1 MSDAATATGL
11 YAQESLPPGEVLA
24 GRFRIERLLG
34 IGGMGLVYLAHDQA
48 LGIDVAVK
56 LLRPELA
63 QRPQAF
69 ARFRQE
75 LLLARQV
82 SSPHVVRIHDL
93 AEHAGRW
100 LISMDYVDGESLEA
114 RLQREE
120 RLDVDTALR
129 IAGDIARGLQAA
141 HARGVVHRDLKPANI
156 LLRRD
161 GDALISDFG
170 VACSMASSGL
180 GATLG
185 NVIGTPAYLSP
196 EQARGDALDPRS
208 DLYALGLILY
218 ELLAGQVPFAGGTLS
233 ETLAQRMLRE
243 PPPVDRLRA
252 DVPAW
257 LVRLL
262 QRLLRPQPR
271 DRLQHAGEVIAAI
284 ERRQLPRDR
293 RRWRR
298 LGLGLGATLA
308 GAALL
313 GAGVWQW
320 QAQRASA
327 PAPVAAVQPLPR
339 LLVLPLA
346 GDPESAEQRLALGT
360 WLRGSLGETLTVVD
374 TDRTRQA
381 LRQYDPTGQAPLD
394 VAALRRL
401 ASAQRVL
408 QPSLQRQGSGWRL
421 QALLH
426 PASGASQHLDG
437 PTADDPAAAYVAWL
451 PIASRALLADGATL
465 PDDLPAPAALQAYA
479 RGLAAQQRDDSAQ
492 ALQQFAAASAQ
503 APQSAPLR
511 LAEVVAAQAIGEDQK
526 AREALSARVASAPA
540 RPRTQA
546 LLAAL
551 RLEAEDDLAAADRAW
566 QALATAR
573 PDDSVVQLQFARV
586 QAQAGHLD
594 VARDRLRALA
604 QRDPDDPRLWL
615 ALGKLAILSGN
626 AATAVDDDLLRA
638 QLLFRRGRD
647 LYGEAETVNALGVGY
662 GRLGLAQQA
671 QAQYL
676 RAVELRRQVGNRR
689 GVATSLR
696 NLAGTLSVGGAFAD
710 AEQKLRQAQALYS
723 ELGDRDGQ
731 AAAANELGLLAEE
744 RGDYPQA
751 LQAFRGALTAWRALG
766 DAHGVAETLNNIGFA
781 HFQLGDLD
789 SAQAFWEQ
797 AARAYADL
805 NDATGRVR
813 TAQNLGLL
821 ATARGHWAQAQTL
834 LTQAL
839 REAERHQML
848 EEVAVSR
855 RNLAELAFWQ
865 GQREVALTELDQAQ
879 RLFQQSRDQRGQ
891 TDIALLRAQVWL
903 ALDDPAQA
911 RLALQQVQRQAP
923 ASVSSEQRASA
934 ALLQAQLDER
944 DGNAAAAAASL
955 RQAEALARASGA
967 RLLQLQVQ
975 VHAAHDEPALAAL
988 EGDVARLGNA
998 GLRLRYLQQALRY
1011 GAADQ
1016 VAARYAQAQALLL
1029 RGSPLFAAALHTQ
1042 AAQRLEAIGDH
1053 AAAQRARRAAAQ
1065 AAEGSSVAHAG
1076 ATP

>member
-11 YAQESLPPGEVLA
+11 YAQESLTPGEVLA

-129 IAGDIARGLQAA
+129 IAGGIARGLQAA

-156 LLRRD
+156 LLQRD

-218 ELLAGQVPFAGGTLS
+218 EMLAGQVPFAGGTLS

-271 DRLQHAGEVIAAI
+271 DRLQNAGEVIVAI

-298 LGLGLGATLA
+298 VGLGLAATLA

-313 GAGVWQW
+313 GAGAWQW
-320 QAQRASA
+320 QAQRTAA
-327 PAPVAAVQPLPR
+327 PPLAAVEPLPR

-346 GDPESAEQRLALGT
+346 GDPASAEQRLALGA

-374 TDRTRQA
+374 DERTRQA

-394 VAALRRL
+394 VKALRRL

-408 QPSLQRQGSGWRL
+408 QPSLQRQGAGWRL

-426 PASGASQHLDG
+426 PPSGAAQHIDG
-437 PTADDPAAAYVAWL
+437 PTAADPAAAYAAWL
-451 PIASRALLADGATL
+451 PIASRALLAEGAAL

-479 RGLAAQQRDDSAQ
+479 RGLAARQRDDSAQ

-511 LAEVVAAQAIGEDQK
+511 LAEVVAAQAIGEEQK
-526 AREALSARVASAPA
+526 AREALDARAPVAPA
-540 RPRTQA
+540 RPRTLA

-566 QALATAR
+566 QALSTAR
-573 PDDSVVQLQFARV
+573 PVDSVVQLQVARV

-594 VARDRLRALA
+594 AARDRLRTLA

-626 AATAVDDDLLRA
+626 AATAVDEDLLRA

-696 NLAGTLSVGGAFAD
+696 NLAGTLSIGGAFAE
-710 AEQKLRQAQALYS
+710 AEQKLQQAQALYA

-751 LQAFRGALTAWRALG
+751 LQAFRGALAAWRALG

-821 ATARGHWAQAQTL
+821 ATARGHWAQAQSL

-865 GQREVALTELDQAQ
+865 GQRAVALTELDQAQ

-923 ASVSSEQRASA
+923 ASVSSEQRAGA

-955 RQAEALARASGA
+955 HQAEALARASGT

-975 VHAAHDEPALAAL
+975 VRAAHDEPALAAL

-1029 RGSPLFAAALHTQ
+1029 RGSPLFAATLHAQ
-1042 AAQRLEAIGDH
+1042 AAQRLEALGDH

-1065 AAEGSSVAHAG
+1065 AADGSSVARAG
-1076 ATP
+1076 STP

>member
-11 YAQESLPPGEVLA
+11 YAQESLTPGDVLA

-156 LLRRD
+156 LLQRG

-218 ELLAGQVPFAGGTLS
+218 EMLAGQVPFAGGTLS

-252 DVPAW
+252 DVPGW

-271 DRLQHAGEVIAAI
+271 DRLQHAGEVIVAI

-298 LGLGLGATLA
+298 VGLGLAATLA
-308 GAALL
+308 GVALL
-313 GAGVWQW
+313 GVGAWQW

-327 PAPVAAVQPLPR
+327 PPPVVAAQPLPR

-346 GDPESAEQRLALGT
+346 GEPGNAEQRLALGA

-374 TDRTRQA
+374 DARTRQA

-408 QPSLQRQGSGWRL
+408 QPSLQRQGAGWRL

-426 PASGASQHLDG
+426 PASGAAQRLDG
-437 PTADDPAAAYVAWL
+437 PVATDPAAAYAAWL
-451 PIASRALLADGATL
+451 PIASRALLGEGATL

-492 ALQQFAAASAQ
+492 ALQQFASASAQ

-511 LAEVVAAQAIGEDQK
+511 LAEVVAAQAIGEEQK
-526 AREALSARVASAPA
+526 AREALSARAPTATA
-540 RPRTQA
+540 RPHT
-546 LLAAL
+546 LAMLEAL
-551 RLEAEDDLAAADRAW
+551 RLEAEDDLAAADRTW

-594 VARDRLRALA
+594 AARDRLRALS

-696 NLAGTLSVGGAFAD
+696 NLAGTLSIGGAFAE
-710 AEQKLRQAQALYS
+710 AEQQLRQAQALYV

-821 ATARGHWAQAQTL
+821 ATARGQWAQAQTL

-865 GQREVALTELDQAQ
+865 GQRDVALTELDQAQ

-891 TDIALLRAQVWL
+891 TDIALLRAQLWL

-911 RLALQQVQRQAP
+911 RLALQQVQRQAA
-923 ASVSSEQRASA
+923 ASVSSEQRAGA
-934 ALLQAQLDER
+934 ALLQAQLAER
-944 DGNAAAAAASL
+944 DGDDAAAAAAL
-955 RQAEALARASGA
+955 RQAEALARASGT
-967 RLLQLQVQ
+967 RLLQLQVRVQ
-975 VHAAHDEPALAAL
+975 AAHDEPALAAL
-988 EGDVARLGNA
+988 EADVARLGNA

-1016 VAARYAQAQALLL
+1016 VAARYAQLQTLLL
-1029 RGSPLFAAALHTQ
+1029 RGSPLFAVALHTQ
-1042 AAQRLEAIGDH
+1042 AAQRLDALGEH

-1065 AAEGSSVAHAG
+1065 AAGDADVASARS
-1076 ATP
+1076 TP